1 MQHTPGDIEDLF
13 YLYRRIVDDTAMSVD
28 ARAGYLTAVVR
39 TDKRI
44 SSRLDSQ
51 PNETLVALFRE
62 RLAAED
68 SQRVSVHP
76 PAEATFKDAAEE
88 MSRAEQGP
96 ASDE

>member
-44 SSRLDSQ
+44 SSRLDGQ
-51 PNETLVALFRE
+51 PNETLVAIFRE
-62 RLAAED
+62 RLAVEE
-68 SQRVSVHP
+68 SQRITLHP
-76 PAEATFKDAAEE
+76 RTAQSFADAAQE
-88 MSRAEQGP
+88 MSRAER
-96 ASDE
+96 DE